1 MILDTKS
8 WRLGMRSI
16 NVTATAE
23 GEQVPNTP
31 MRMLIRT
38 YPDLAETIFDRC
50 ISDRTKTVHMDFE
63 FIEDNF
69 SLVKQTTSSG
79 RTVFYQKEV
88 TEQDNLQFYDSS
100 ATLCMINHP
109 LMIMVQVSCDWCRA
123 RHVTACSSLIG
134 PCRRSRSSCCATRSA
149 SPCSGGS
156 GSCWEG
162 IHNYPHYI
170 RG

>member
-109 LMIMVQVSCDWCRA
+109 LMIMVQVSCDW
-123 RHVTACSSLIG
+123 
-134 PCRRSRSSCCATRSA
+134 
-149 SPCSGGS
+149 
-156 GSCWEG
+156 
-162 IHNYPHYI
+162 
-170 RG
+170 